1 MKSTGMKYLLIIAL
15 FVPSM
20 NSKTIFDFHKEADL
34 QAWQI
39 VNDGVMGG
47 RSAGRFGLTG
57 EGHAVFEGNISLD
70 NNGGFSSVRYRFATL
85 PVNADSK
92 IMLTIKGDGKKYQFR
107 AKDNTGKYYS
117 YITYFST
124 TGHWQNISIS
134 LRDMYPSF
142 RGRTLD
148 LPNFSANS
156 IEEIVLLI
164 GNKKAEPFKLL
175 IDKIELQ

>member
-1 MKSTGMKYLLIIAL
+1 VAGQRVASGLPGKDMQYSKATFHWTITEASLQYDTG
-15 FVPSM
+15 
-20 NSKTIFDFHKEADL
+20 
-34 QAWQI
+34 
-39 VNDGVMGG
+39 
-47 RSAGRFGLTG
+47 
-57 EGHAVFEGNISLD
+57 
-70 NNGGFSSVRYRFATL
+70 FATL